1 MSDTDNLNESIVD
14 TEMNTNN
21 EMEFTTPQRNI
32 QVVEPSTPV
41 RNNIQNENNNELDDS
56 INEPITTPEIQRM
69 SFNIQLLQS
78 VTLTQLNINSPT
90 NETNYENSNEY
101 FHYCGNEDCE
111 GDCGVLVCGCIDM
124 CRGRCGTRNY
134 DYYFD

>member
-1 MSDTDNLNESIVD
+1 MSETNNNLNESIVD
-14 TEMNTNN
+14 TEMNTN
-21 EMEFTTPQRNI
+21 EVMVFTTPQRNI

-41 RNNIQNENNNELDDS
+41 RNNIQTQNEDNNELDES

-69 SFNIQLLQS
+69 SFNIQQLES
-78 VTLTQLNINSPT
+78 IPLTEL
-90 NETNYENSNEY
+90 NEY
-101 FHYCGNEDCE
+101 RIEYIHYCGNEDCE

>member
-41 RNNIQNENNNELDDS
+41 RSNVQNENNNELDDS
-56 INEPITTPEIQRM
+56 INEPITM
-69 SFNIQLLQS
+69 VLIQL
-78 VTLTQLNINSPT
+78 N
-90 NETNYENSNEY
+90 
-101 FHYCGNEDCE
+101 F
-111 GDCGVLVCGCIDM
+111 
-124 CRGRCGTRNY
+124 
-134 DYYFD
+134 

>member
-1 MSDTDNLNESIVD
+1 MSDPSNNLNESIVD

-32 QVVEPSTPV
+32 QVAEPSTPV
-41 RNNIQNENNNELDDS
+41 RNNAQSENNNELDDS
-56 INEPITTPEIQRM
+56 INEPIITPEINRI
-69 SFNIQLLQS
+69 SFNIQQLES
-78 VTLTQLNINSPT
+78 ISLTQLNECRI
-90 NETNYENSNEY
+90 EY
-101 FHYCGNEDCE
+101 IHYCDNVDCE

>member
-1 MSDTDNLNESIVD
+1 MSNTDNLNESIVD
-14 TEMNTNN
+14 TEMATNN

-32 QVVEPSTPV
+32 QVAEPSTPV

-69 SFNIQLLQS
+69 SFNIQQLQS
-78 VTLTQLNINSPT
+78 VSLTELNINNSSELT
-90 NETNYENSNEY
+90 NESRTENI
-101 FHYCGNEDCE
+101 HYCENDECE